1 MNVAEIRDF
10 SRRLEAI
17 EDTLAAAAAG
27 VLNEQVLIDFDA
39 EIDALSAV
47 EHGVNF
53 MLEDI
58 ARLRANDAERAAQL
72 EAMLELTQ
80 DQARQLE
87 ESLRTIQNQQQSIA
101 DLSTPV
107 LQLWDDVLAMPII
120 GVVDTKRSV
129 DIMEKLLSEVSA
141 RQSRFVILDITGVE
155 VVDTKTAD
163 HFMKVTQAARLLG
176 AACIVSGIQPA
187 VAQTLVDIGVDMSSI
202 QTVATMKGALRECL
216 RRMGRIRT
224 SAERE

>member
-1 MNVAEIRDF
+1 MVAIRDF

-27 VLNEQVLIDFDA
+27 VLDEQVPIDPDA
-39 EIDALSAV
+39 EIDELSAV

-58 ARLRANDAERAAQL
+58 ARLRANDAMRAEQL

-129 DIMEKLLSEVSA
+129 DIMEKLLTEVSA

-176 AACIVSGIQPA
+176 ATCIVSGIQPA

-224 SAERE
+224 ASPDHE

>member
-1 MNVAEIRDF
+1 MLD
-10 SRRLEAI
+10 
-17 EDTLAAAAAG
+17 
-27 VLNEQVLIDFDA
+27 EQVPIDPDA
-39 EIDALSAV
+39 DIDELSSV

-58 ARLRANDAERAAQL
+58 ARLRANDAKRAKEL

-80 DQARQLE
+80 DQASQLE
-87 ESLRTIQNQQQSIA
+87 DSLRTIQNQQQSIA

-107 LQLWDDVLAMPII
+107 LQLWDNVLAMPII
-120 GVVDTKRSV
+120 GVVDTKRSA
-129 DIMEKLLSEVSA
+129 DIMEKLLAEVSA

-176 AACIVSGIQPA
+176 ATCIVSGIQPA
-187 VAQTLVDIGVDMSSI
+187 VSQTLVDIGVDMSSI
-202 QTVATMKGALRECL
+202 HTVATMKGALKECL
-216 RRMGRIRT
+216 RRMGKIR
-224 SAERE
+224 SSSSSEE